1 MNIGEVLSG
10 RAKSNGV
17 RWLLLSP
24 TAQQVLADQVRA
36 LLPAGARVGPC
47 RLREARF
54 KAGRRI
60 AAYYDAFVNTESRHE
75 DDVRPIAVTWGANT
89 HEDKHE
95 ETVALA
101 KVHAEAVGRGL
112 AAPFRQL
119 MADFSEWTM
128 RVWVSPLDTRFTQ
141 LVRFSD
147 PQHVRAV
154 LANTGVA
161 ASDRHRTSEYT
172 IRFLKYRPGMR
183 HVLRYDPLDPV
194 DETIFAKLYIVEDWA
209 RAYRREDAARAFRVA
224 SKAADWLAEHG
235 NNASCLRPLAHVAE
249 DAVVLYPR
257 AVGTPLSDYAQRSVG
272 SVAPW
277 LKRSGEALC
286 SLHQMPAALVDPLG
300 PPHDFAAEI
309 RLIAKKTNHMSTL
322 LPEVG
327 SAIETLL
334 DRAREL
340 HARLPQEPPTFTHG
354 DFKSEHTWVA
364 PGRLTL
370 MDFDSAHL
378 ADPALDVGYFLADC
392 QFLHPAYDQAGLEQ
406 LHESFFAGYAP
417 GVPKERLIRARLY
430 EATGLIKCAV
440 RRVPLFEHDWV
451 SRTAALVG
459 RAQAV
464 LNDRQFALVTPRHT
478 SATTE
483 PEESNEDGSS
493 EPIVQSAVDSA
504 LVAPSTDGEPDIS
517 ALAVALDRDELVR
530 QIGLLPASRWPWG
543 VPQEV
548 RIQVLSCH
556 WEPHCTL
563 EIVLRTQSGC
573 HRLIGK
579 VYATDHQ
586 NVYQVMERLRQA
598 GFDPDAE
605 FSIPLPLAYFPSLRL
620 LLQERVEGMSAKEIF
635 EHGDERQ
642 CAAVAERSARWLVR
656 FQTVAAPAGRISGI
670 DRFLSSAERKCRLI
684 SESDALLASKC
695 EQLLERLR
703 AAAPSFGA
711 VSTCAGHGD
720 YCEHQIIFAAGRT
733 AVVDWDLY
741 DIADP
746 ARDVAKFIVSLE
758 RLAMRHFGG
767 TRALDGAAA
776 AFLRTYLEAGG
787 DPRVPVALPFYKAV
801 FWLKGRTKA
810 IQTRTPGWRERAE
823 IMLDEGLRSLSGRQA
838 SHITP
843 PAP

>member
-47 RLREARF
+47 RLREAARF
-54 KAGRRI
+54 KPGRGI
-60 AAYYDAFVNTESRHE
+60 TAYYDAFVNTEGRQE

-89 HEDKHE
+89 QDDRHA

-101 KVHAEAVGRGL
+101 KVQAEAVGRGV

-161 ASDRHRTSEYT
+161 ASDQHRTSEYT
-172 IRFLKYRPGMR
+172 VRFLKYRPGMR

-194 DETIFAKLYIVEDWA
+194 DEPVFAKLYIVEDGA

-257 AVGTPLSDYAQRSVG
+257 AVGTPMSDYIQRSVG
-272 SVAPW
+272 TVAPW

-309 RLIAKKTNHMSTL
+309 RYLAKKNDRISTL
-322 LPEVG
+322 LPDLGSGVG
-327 SAIETLL
+327 ALL
-334 DRAREL
+334 DRAQEL

-354 DFKSEHTWVA
+354 DLKSEHIWVA

-370 MDFDSAHL
+370 VDFDSAHL

-392 QFLHPAYDQAGLEQ
+392 QFLQPAHDQAGLEQ

-440 RRVPLFEHDWV
+440 RRVPFFEHDWV

-459 RAQAV
+459 RAEAV
-464 LNDRQFALVTPRHT
+464 LNDLQSALVMPRYT
-478 SATTE
+478 SATT
-483 PEESNEDGSS
+483 P
-493 EPIVQSAVDSA
+493 
-504 LVAPSTDGEPDIS
+504 
-517 ALAVALDRDELVR
+517 
-530 QIGLLPASRWPWG
+530 
-543 VPQEV
+543 EV
-548 RIQVLSCH
+548 R
-556 WEPHCTL
+556 
-563 EIVLRTQSGC
+563 
-573 HRLIGK
+573 
-579 VYATDHQ
+579 
-586 NVYQVMERLRQA
+586 
-598 GFDPDAE
+598 
-605 FSIPLPLAYFPSLRL
+605 
-620 LLQERVEGMSAKEIF
+620 KE
-635 EHGDERQ
+635 
-642 CAAVAERSARWLVR
+642 
-656 FQTVAAPAGRISGI
+656 
-670 DRFLSSAERKCRLI
+670 
-684 SESDALLASKC
+684 
-695 EQLLERLR
+695 
-703 AAAPSFGA
+703 
-711 VSTCAGHGD
+711 
-720 YCEHQIIFAAGRT
+720 
-733 AVVDWDLY
+733 
-741 DIADP
+741 
-746 ARDVAKFIVSLE
+746 
-758 RLAMRHFGG
+758 
-767 TRALDGAAA
+767 
-776 AFLRTYLEAGG
+776 
-787 DPRVPVALPFYKAV
+787 
-801 FWLKGRTKA
+801 
-810 IQTRTPGWRERAE
+810 
-823 IMLDEGLRSLSGRQA
+823 
-838 SHITP
+838 
-843 PAP
+843 

>member
-47 RLREARF
+47 RLREAARF
-54 KAGRRI
+54 KPGRGI
-60 AAYYDAFVNTESRHE
+60 TAYYDAFVNTEGRQE

-89 HEDKHE
+89 QEDRHA

-101 KVHAEAVGRGL
+101 KVQAEAVGRGV

-161 ASDRHRTSEYT
+161 ASDQHRTSEYT

-194 DETIFAKLYIVEDWA
+194 DEPVFAKLYIVEDGA

-257 AVGTPLSDYAQRSVG
+257 AVGTPMSDYIQRSVG
-272 SVAPW
+272 TVAPW

-286 SLHQMPAALVDPLG
+286 SLHQMPAALADPLG

-309 RLIAKKTNHMSTL
+309 RLIAKKNDRISTL
-322 LPEVG
+322 LPDLGSGVG
-327 SAIETLL
+327 ALL
-334 DRAREL
+334 DRAQEL

-354 DFKSEHTWVA
+354 DLKSEHIWVA
-364 PGRLTL
+364 PGRLTF
-370 MDFDSAHL
+370 MDFDSAHW

-392 QFLHPAYDQAGLEQ
+392 QFLHPAHDQAGLEQ
-406 LHESFFAGYAP
+406 LHESFLAGYAP

-440 RRVPLFEHDWV
+440 RRVPFFEHDWV
-451 SRTAALVG
+451 SRTAALLG
-459 RAQAV
+459 RAEAV
-464 LNDRQFALVTPRHT
+464 LNDLQSALVMPRYT
-478 SATTE
+478 SAATE
-483 PEESNEDGSS
+483 PEESNEGGSS

-504 LVAPSTDGEPDIS
+504 LVAPSTGGEPDIA
-517 ALAVALDRDELVR
+517 AL
-530 QIGLLPASRWPWG
+530 
-543 VPQEV
+543 
-548 RIQVLSCH
+548 
-556 WEPHCTL
+556 
-563 EIVLRTQSGC
+563 
-573 HRLIGK
+573 
-579 VYATDHQ
+579 
-586 NVYQVMERLRQA
+586 
-598 GFDPDAE
+598 
-605 FSIPLPLAYFPSLRL
+605 
-620 LLQERVEGMSAKEIF
+620 
-635 EHGDERQ
+635 
-642 CAAVAERSARWLVR
+642 
-656 FQTVAAPAGRISGI
+656 
-670 DRFLSSAERKCRLI
+670 
-684 SESDALLASKC
+684 
-695 EQLLERLR
+695 
-703 AAAPSFGA
+703 
-711 VSTCAGHGD
+711 
-720 YCEHQIIFAAGRT
+720 
-733 AVVDWDLY
+733 
-741 DIADP
+741 
-746 ARDVAKFIVSLE
+746 
-758 RLAMRHFGG
+758 
-767 TRALDGAAA
+767 
-776 AFLRTYLEAGG
+776 
-787 DPRVPVALPFYKAV
+787 
-801 FWLKGRTKA
+801 
-810 IQTRTPGWRERAE
+810 
-823 IMLDEGLRSLSGRQA
+823 
-838 SHITP
+838 
-843 PAP
+843 

>member
-47 RLREARF
+47 RLREAARF
-54 KAGRRI
+54 KPGRGI
-60 AAYYDAFVNTESRHE
+60 TAYYDAFVNTEGRQE

-89 HEDKHE
+89 QEDRHA

-101 KVHAEAVGRGL
+101 KVQAEAVGRGV

-161 ASDRHRTSEYT
+161 ASDQHRTSEYT

-194 DETIFAKLYIVEDWA
+194 DEPVFAKLYIVEDGA

-257 AVGTPLSDYAQRSVG
+257 GVGTPMSDYIQRSVG

-309 RLIAKKTNHMSTL
+309 QNLAKKNDRISTL
-322 LPEVG
+322 LPDLG
-327 SAIETLL
+327 SGIGALL
-334 DRAREL
+334 DRAQEL

-354 DFKSEHTWVA
+354 DLKSEHIWVA

-370 MDFDSAHL
+370 MDFDSAHW

-406 LHESFFAGYAP
+406 MHESFLAGYAP

-440 RRVPLFEHDWV
+440 RRVPFFEHDWV

-459 RAQAV
+459 RAEAV
-464 LNDRQFALVTPRHT
+464 LNDLQSALVMPRYT
-478 SATTE
+478 SATT
-483 PEESNEDGSS
+483 P
-493 EPIVQSAVDSA
+493 
-504 LVAPSTDGEPDIS
+504 
-517 ALAVALDRDELVR
+517 
-530 QIGLLPASRWPWG
+530 
-543 VPQEV
+543 EV
-548 RIQVLSCH
+548 R
-556 WEPHCTL
+556 
-563 EIVLRTQSGC
+563 
-573 HRLIGK
+573 
-579 VYATDHQ
+579 
-586 NVYQVMERLRQA
+586 
-598 GFDPDAE
+598 
-605 FSIPLPLAYFPSLRL
+605 
-620 LLQERVEGMSAKEIF
+620 KE
-635 EHGDERQ
+635 
-642 CAAVAERSARWLVR
+642 
-656 FQTVAAPAGRISGI
+656 
-670 DRFLSSAERKCRLI
+670 
-684 SESDALLASKC
+684 
-695 EQLLERLR
+695 
-703 AAAPSFGA
+703 
-711 VSTCAGHGD
+711 
-720 YCEHQIIFAAGRT
+720 
-733 AVVDWDLY
+733 
-741 DIADP
+741 
-746 ARDVAKFIVSLE
+746 
-758 RLAMRHFGG
+758 
-767 TRALDGAAA
+767 
-776 AFLRTYLEAGG
+776 
-787 DPRVPVALPFYKAV
+787 
-801 FWLKGRTKA
+801 
-810 IQTRTPGWRERAE
+810 
-823 IMLDEGLRSLSGRQA
+823 
-838 SHITP
+838 
-843 PAP
+843 

>member
-24 TAQQVLADQVRA
+24 TAQQVLADQLRA

-47 RLREARF
+47 LREARF
-54 KAGRRI
+54 KPDRGI
-60 AAYYDAFVNTESRHE
+60 IAYYDAFVNTEGRHE
-75 DDVRPIAVTWGANT
+75 DDVRPIAVTWGAYT
-89 HEDKHE
+89 HEDRHE

-101 KVHAEAVGRGL
+101 KVQAEAVGRGL

-128 RVWVSPLDTRFTQ
+128 RVLVSPLDARFTQ

-161 ASDRHRTSEYT
+161 ASDQHRTSEYT

-183 HVLRYDPLDPV
+183 HVLRYDPLDPGG
-194 DETIFAKLYIVEDWA
+194 ETVFAKLYIVEDGA
-209 RAYRREDAARAFRVA
+209 RSRRREDAARAFRVA

-257 AVGTPLSDYAQRSVG
+257 AMGTPLSDYAQRSVG

-309 RLIAKKTNHMSTL
+309 RLIAKKNDRISTL
-322 LPEVG
+322 LPDLGSGVG
-327 SAIETLL
+327 ALL
-334 DRAREL
+334 DRAQEL
-340 HARLPQEPPTFTHG
+340 HERLPQEPPTFTHG
-354 DFKSEHTWVA
+354 DLKSEHIWVA

-370 MDFDSAHL
+370 MDFDSAHW

-406 LHESFFAGYAP
+406 MHESFLAGYAP

-440 RRVPLFEHDWV
+440 RRVPLFEHDWA
-451 SRTAALVG
+451 SRTAALLG
-459 RAQAV
+459 RA
-464 LNDRQFALVTPRHT
+464 P
-478 SATTE
+478 ATTK
-483 PEESNEDGSS
+483 PEESNEGGSS

-504 LVAPSTDGEPDIS
+504 LVAPSTGGEPDIS
-517 ALAVALDRDELVR
+517 ALAVGLDRDELVH

-573 HRLIGK
+573 HHLIGK

-670 DRFLSSAERKCRLI
+670 ERFLSSAERKCRLI
-684 SESDALLASKC
+684 SERDGLLAGKC

-711 VSTCAGHGD
+711 ISTCAGHGD

-801 FWLKGRTKA
+801 FWLKGRTEA